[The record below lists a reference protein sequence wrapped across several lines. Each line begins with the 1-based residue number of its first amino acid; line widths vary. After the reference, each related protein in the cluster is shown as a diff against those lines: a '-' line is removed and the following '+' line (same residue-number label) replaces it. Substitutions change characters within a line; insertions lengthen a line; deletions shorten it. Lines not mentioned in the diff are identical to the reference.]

1 MAPVDPSSSFI
12 IKVIDYRDLDEGILR
27 CGERRSK
34 RPFFSP
40 AEKLFPNPHWPTIF
54 EMPRSRELTG
64 DHRHVDRCRGTLHAP
79 KDSSRGRSNIT
90 KKNKKT
96 PQKRGVFFLLI
107 DTTALIHTV

>member
-79 KDSSRGRSNIT
+79 KDSSVKVSG
-90 KKNKKT
+90 
-96 PQKRGVFFLLI
+96 PP
-107 DTTALIHTV
+107 

>member
-1 MAPVDPSSSFI
+1 MSVAP
-12 IKVIDYRDLDEGILR
+12 
-27 CGERRSK
+27 

-40 AEKLFPNPHWPTIF
+40 AEKLFPNPHRHTFTPI

-96 PQKRGVFFLLI
+96 PQKRNEALGTTAGRSTLIERITKLNTYYLLI
-107 DTTALIHTV
+107 HTTALIHTV